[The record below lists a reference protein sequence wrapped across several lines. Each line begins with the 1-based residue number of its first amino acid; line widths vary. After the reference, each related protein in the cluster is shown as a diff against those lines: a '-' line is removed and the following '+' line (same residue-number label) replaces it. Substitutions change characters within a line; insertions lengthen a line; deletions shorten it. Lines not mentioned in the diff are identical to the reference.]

1 MIKGKESQEKINI
14 ITNLGKVEN
23 ALILMQS
30 KNHLSQE
37 KANKNKK
44 FISRK

>member
-44 FISRK
+44 VISRK

>member
-14 ITNLGKVEN
+14 ITYLGTVEK
-23 ALILMQS
+23 ALTLMQS

-37 KANKNKK
+37 KANKNKIV
-44 FISRK
+44 ISRK